1 MNANFG
7 LVEELP
13 EPVRDKRLKR
23 ELLAAR
29 ALSELGIWLDQMA
42 VAHR

>member
-7 LVEELP
+7 LVDELLG
-13 EPVRDKRLKR
+13 PVRDKRLKR
-23 ELLAAR
+23 EMLAAR
-29 ALSELGIWLDQMA
+29 ALSELRVWLDQMA